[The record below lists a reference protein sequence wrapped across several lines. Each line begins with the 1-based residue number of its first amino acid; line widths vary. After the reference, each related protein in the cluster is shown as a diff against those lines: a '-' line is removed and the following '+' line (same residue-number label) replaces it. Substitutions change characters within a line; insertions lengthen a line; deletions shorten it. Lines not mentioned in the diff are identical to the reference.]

1 MLLVLRNSWP
11 LFLGVMLLMLG
22 NGLQGTLLG
31 IRGSIEGFSPN
42 TMAWV
47 MAGYFV
53 GFLFGS
59 RMAPE
64 MIRRVGH
71 VRVFAA
77 LASFVSACLLLYAA
91 IPNVVA
97 WFLLRVMI
105 GFCFSGVYVVA
116 ESWLN
121 DSATNETRGQTL
133 SLYLIV
139 QMVGIVTAQGIL
151 NFGDPSGYTL
161 FIISSVL
168 VSVSFA
174 PILLSISP
182 APMFQATKPMSFK
195 RLYTSSPT
203 AVVGTFLL
211 GAIFA
216 ALFGMAS
223 VFGTEKGLDVKTITI
238 FVASI
243 YVGGML
249 LQYPIGWISD
259 HMDRRK
265 LIIMLTIFATVSM
278 FGGKLFTDNTYALLV
293 LGFIIGGIAN
303 PLYSLY
309 IAYMND
315 YLDHDD
321 MASASGGLIFINGLG
336 AVGGPF
342 LVGWMMTE
350 FGADSFFVYLGVLF
364 GLSALWALLRSTRR
378 EAPSVEDTASYAPV
392 AMSST
397 AVAVELAAEIAID
410 MAEESAEAE
419 NDATDG

>member
-195 RLYTSSPT
+195 RLYISSPT

-265 LIIMLTIFATVSM
+265 LIMMLTIFATVSM
-278 FGGKLFTDNTYALLV
+278 FVGKLFTDNTYILLV

-350 FGADSFFVYLGVLF
+350 FGADSFFIYLGVLF

-397 AVAVELAAEIAID
+397 AVAVELAAEVAID
-410 MAEESAEAE
+410 MAEEAEAE
-419 NDATDG
+419 SDNRDA

>member
-1 MLLVLRNSWP
+1 MGTVLKNSWP

-31 IRGSIEGFSPN
+31 IRGAIEGFSPN

-47 MAGYFV
+47 MSGYFI
-53 GFLFGS
+53 GFLGGS

-77 LASFVSACLLLYAA
+77 LASLVSACLILYAA
-91 IPNVVA
+91 VPNVIA
-97 WFLLRVMI
+97 WLCLRIVI

-139 QMVGIVTAQGIL
+139 QMIGIVAAQAVL
-151 NFGDPSGYTL
+151 NFADAGGYTL

-168 VSVSFA
+168 VSISFA

-182 APMFQATKPMSFK
+182 APMFQTTKPMSFK
-195 RLYTSSPT
+195 RLYNASPL

-211 GAIFA
+211 GSIFS
-216 ALFGMAS
+216 ALFGMSA
-223 VFGTEKGLDVKTITI
+223 VYGTQKGLDVGTITLI
-238 FVASI
+238 VAMI
-243 YVGGML
+243 YIGGML
-249 LQYPIGWISD
+249 MQYPIGWASD
-259 HMDRRK
+259 RMGRRL
-265 LIIMLTIFATVSM
+265 LIIYLTIFGAITMACAPLVTS
-278 FGGKLFTDNTYALLV
+278 NIYALMALM
-293 LGFIIGGIAN
+293 FIVGGVSN

-315 YLDHDD
+315 YLEQED
-321 MASASGGLIFINGLG
+321 MAAASGGLIFISGMG
-336 AVGGPF
+336 AIGGPF
-342 LVGWMMTE
+342 FVGWMMTE
-350 FGADSFFVYLGVLF
+350 FGADSFFVYLAVLL
-364 GLSALWALLRSTRR
+364 GLSAIWALFRSTIRD
-378 EAPSVEDTASYAPV
+378 APSVEDTGAYAPISPSSSIVV
-392 AMSST
+392 AE
-397 AVAVELAAEIAID
+397 VAAEVAID
-410 MAEESAEAE
+410 MADETEE
-419 NDATDG
+419 

>member
-1 MLLVLRNSWP
+1 MITVFKNSWP

-47 MAGYFV
+47 MSGYFV
-53 GFLFGS
+53 GFLGGS

-77 LASFVSACLLLYAA
+77 LASFVSACLILYAA
-91 IPNVVA
+91 VPNVIA
-97 WFLLRVMI
+97 WFMLRVMI

-139 QMVGIVTAQGIL
+139 QMIGIVTAQGVL
-151 NFGDPSGYTL
+151 NFADPSGYTL

-182 APMFQATKPMSFK
+182 APMFRTTKPMSLK
-195 RLYTSSPT
+195 KLYKVSPL
-203 AVVGTFLL
+203 AFVCIFFL
-211 GAIFA
+211 GSIFS
-216 ALFGMAS
+216 ALFGMTA
-223 VFGTEKGLDVKTITI
+223 VYGTERGLDVGTITL
-238 FVASI
+238 FVAMI
-243 YVGGML
+243 YIGGML
-249 LQYPIGWISD
+249 LQYPIGWFSD
-259 HMDRRK
+259 RMDRRK
-265 LIIMLTIFATVSM
+265 LIIGMIAVAAVCMGLTPFVSHNIYVLFAM
-278 FGGKLFTDNTYALLV
+278 A
-293 LGFIIGGIAN
+293 FIVGGISN

-309 IAYMND
+309 IAYAND
-315 YLDHDD
+315 YLDNDD
-321 MASASGGLIFINGLG
+321 MAAASGGLIFVNGLG
-336 AVGGPF
+336 AIGGPF
-342 LVGWMMTE
+342 IVGWMMTNY
-350 FGADSFFVYLGVLF
+350 GADSFFIYLAILF
-364 GLSALWALLRSTRR
+364 GLSGLWALYRSTRR
-378 EAPSVEDTASYAPV
+378 DAPSVDETATYAPV
-392 AMSST
+392 SPGAT
-397 AVAVELAAEIAID
+397 AVAASVAAEVAIE
-410 MAEESAEAE
+410 MAEEEIE
-419 NDATDG
+419 E